1 MSEPTGEQPVV
12 TPEVTTAPVGG
23 RWSRIP
29 HHLGRART
37 STVVLGV
44 LFLAIF
50 TLYLNIRPETTGT
63 ATDETGTTAPAEAPA
78 PTSESATPT
87 PRPRRRP
94 GRSRRRRRSPRHQ
107 RSDRH
112 VRTGGDD
119 GEHRAD
125 TRGDDVAAHPDAHLA
140 RGLTP
145 LADGTAAS
153 AHTGADAV
161 DHLCV
166 SPDRADPTEGGMDVN
181 TRSMTGRAA
190 LAWSLV

>member
-87 PRPRRRP
+87 
-94 GRSRRRRRSPRHQ
+94 SPAPETTREEPTATEEPTTT
-107 RSDRH
+107 SAP
-112 VRTGGDD
+112 T
-119 GEHRAD
+119 D
-125 TRGDDVAAHPDAHLA
+125 TSEPEGTTESTVPTPAGTTSLPTPT
-140 RGLTP
+140 LT
-145 LADGTAAS
+145 
-153 AHTGADAV
+153 
-161 DHLCV
+161 
-166 SPDRADPTEGGMDVN
+166 SPAG
-181 TRSMTGRAA
+181 
-190 LAWSLV
+190 